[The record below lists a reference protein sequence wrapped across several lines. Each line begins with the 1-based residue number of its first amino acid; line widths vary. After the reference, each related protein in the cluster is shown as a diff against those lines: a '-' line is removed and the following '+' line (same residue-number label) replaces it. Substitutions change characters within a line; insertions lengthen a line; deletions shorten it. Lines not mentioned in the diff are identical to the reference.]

1 VRHWKIKLV
10 TYFILVK
17 GVFYVKKTIF
27 GGLLFVGG
35 SILLAG
41 AVIAN
46 NGMSN
51 FVGFPGLVFLILG
64 IVLGVSGLQKDS

>member
-1 VRHWKIKLV
+1 VV
-10 TYFILVK
+10 EM
-17 GVFYVKKTIF
+17 KKAVY

-41 AVIAN
+41 GVIAN

-51 FVGFPGLVFLILG
+51 AIGFPGIVIMIVGVFVGAFAIRKG
-64 IVLGVSGLQKDS
+64 E

>member
-1 VRHWKIKLV
+1 MNIEI
-10 TYFILVK
+10 YFMELGAK
-17 GVFYVKKTIF
+17 VKKTIF

-35 SILLAG
+35 SILITG

-51 FVGFPGLVFLILG
+51 ILGFPGIITMIVG
-64 IVLGVSGLQKDS
+64 IVIGISGLQKDR

>member
-1 VRHWKIKLV
+1 M
-10 TYFILVK
+10 
-17 GVFYVKKTIF
+17 KKAVY

-41 AVIAN
+41 GVIAN

-51 FVGFPGLVFLILG
+51 AIGFPGIVIMIVGVFVGAFAIRKG
-64 IVLGVSGLQKDS
+64 E